1 MQTTITPD
9 AKVRKPVPEDN
20 STTLPR
26 RQLGR
31 YLREAREAVNMNLED
46 VAPLLQVS
54 VSTLS
59 RAERGLTGIRVPDV
73 EALCRIYGIDDPG
86 VVAGLVSLAK
96 QAAVKN
102 WWQEFDDVIFRGFNL
117 YVGLESSAKQLTI
130 YQQDVVPGLFQIPDY
145 ARVIERMAIPD
156 ETEEMRDRRIQ
167 FKTRRQALITR
178 KTKPVS
184 ADFVV
189 HESVLRTVVG
199 GARVMRA
206 QLNHLANMP
215 ANVAVSVLPFTA
227 GLPTGIPTGP
237 FIILD
242 FGRDARGREVSP
254 TVVYSESYAGEMYL
268 ERAKDVGRYR
278 QAYDV
283 IRQSSLDV
291 AASKSL
297 IRQIAAREYRA

>member
-1 MQTTITPD
+1 M
-9 AKVRKPVPEDN
+9 PEEN

-46 VAPLLQVS
+46 VAPLLQLS

-86 VVAGLVSLAK
+86 VVTALVSLAK
-96 QAAVKN
+96 QATGKS
-102 WWQEFDDVIFRGFNL
+102 WWRAFDDVMSGNFDL

-130 YQQDVVPGLFQIPDY
+130 YRPDMLSGLFQTPDY
-145 ARVIERMAIPD
+145 ARALDRIFLPHV
-156 ETEEMRDRRIQ
+156 TEEAQDRHIQ
-167 FKTRRQALITR
+167 LKVKRQALINR
-178 KTKPVS
+178 KTKPAGV
-184 ADFVV
+184 DLIV
-189 HESVLRTVVG
+189 HEAVLRTAVG
-199 GARVMRA
+199 GSKVMRE
-206 QLNHLANMP
+206 QLNRLANMP
-215 ANVAVSVLPFTA
+215 TNVTVSVLPFTA
-227 GLPTGIPTGP
+227 GFPAGISTGP
-237 FIILD
+237 FTILD
-242 FGRDARGREVSP
+242 FGRDGRGREISP
-254 TVVYSESYAGEMYL
+254 TVVYVESYAGDLYL
-268 ERAKDVGRYR
+268 ERPKDVSRYR

-297 IRQIAAREYRA
+297 IRQIAAREYSA

>member
-1 MQTTITPD
+1 M
-9 AKVRKPVPEDN
+9 PEDN

-46 VAPLLQVS
+46 VAPLLQLS

-73 EALCRIYGIDDPG
+73 EALCRIYGIDDPE
-86 VVAGLVSLAK
+86 VIAGLISLAK
-96 QAAVKN
+96 QATVKN
-102 WWQEFDDVIFRGFNL
+102 WWQEFDDVMFRGFNV

-130 YQQDVVPGLFQIPDY
+130 YQPDVLPGLFQIPDY
-145 ARVIERMAIPD
+145 ARVIERGYLPD
-156 ETEEMRDRRIQ
+156 ETEEARDRRIQ
-167 FKTRRQALITR
+167 LRTKRQALITR
-178 KTKPVS
+178 RTKPARV
-184 ADFVV
+184 DLVV

-215 ANVAVSVLPFTA
+215 ANVTVSVLPFKAGFPA
-227 GLPTGIPTGP
+227 GLPTGP
-237 FIILD
+237 FIILE
-242 FGRDARGREVSP
+242 FGRDTRGRELSP
-254 TVVYSESYAGEMYL
+254 TVVYIESYAGDMYL
-268 ERAKDVGRYR
+268 ERAKDVARYR

-291 AASKSL
+291 ADSKSL
-297 IRQIAAREYRA
+297 IRQIAAREYTA

>member
-1 MQTTITPD
+1 M
-9 AKVRKPVPEDN
+9 PEDN

-46 VAPLLQVS
+46 VAPLLQLS

-86 VVAGLVSLAK
+86 VVAALVGLAK
-96 QAAVKN
+96 QATVKN
-102 WWQEFDDVIFRGFNL
+102 WWQEFDDVMFQGFNV

-130 YQQDVVPGLFQIPDY
+130 YQPSVVPGLFQIPDY
-145 ARVIERMAIPD
+145 ARVIERGYLPD
-156 ETEEMRDRRIQ
+156 ETEEARDRRIQ
-167 FKTRRQALITR
+167 LRTRRQALITR
-178 KTKPVS
+178 RTKPAHV
-184 ADFVV
+184 DLVV

-199 GARVMRA
+199 GSKVMRA

-215 ANVAVSVLPFTA
+215 ANVTVSVLPFTA
-227 GLPTGIPTGP
+227 GFPAGIPTGP
-237 FIILD
+237 FIILE

-254 TVVYSESYAGEMYL
+254 TVVYIESYAGDMYL
-268 ERAKDVGRYR
+268 ERVKDVSRYR
-278 QAYDV
+278 HAYDV

-297 IRQIAAREYRA
+297 IRQISAREYSA

>member
-1 MQTTITPD
+1 M
-9 AKVRKPVPEDN
+9 PEDN

-46 VAPLLQVS
+46 VAPILQVS

-102 WWQEFDDVIFRGFNL
+102 WWQEFDDVMFRGFNM

-130 YQQDVVPGLFQIPDY
+130 FQPNVLPGLFQTPDY
-145 ARVIERMAIPD
+145 ARVIERGYMPD
-156 ETEEMRDRRIQ
+156 ETEGARDRRIQ
-167 FKTRRQALITR
+167 FKAKRQALITR
-178 KTKPVS
+178 RTKPVGV
-184 ADFVV
+184 DFVV

-199 GARVMRA
+199 DSKVMRA

-215 ANVAVSVLPFTA
+215 ANVTVSVLPFAAGFPA
-227 GLPTGIPTGP
+227 GLPTGP
-237 FIILD
+237 FIILE
-242 FGRDARGREVSP
+242 FGRDGRGREISP
-254 TVVYSESYAGEMYL
+254 TVVYIESFAGDMYL
-268 ERAKDVGRYR
+268 ERAKDVSRYR
-278 QAYDV
+278 LAYDV

-297 IRQIAAREYRA
+297 IRQIAAREYSA

>member
-1 MQTTITPD
+1 M
-9 AKVRKPVPEDN
+9 PEDS

-31 YLREAREAVNMNLED
+31 YLREAREAVNMNLDD
-46 VAPLLQVS
+46 VAPLIQLS

-59 RAERGLTGIRVPDV
+59 RIERGLAGIRVPYV
-73 EALCRIYGIDDPG
+73 EALCRVYGIDDAG
-86 VVAGLVSLAK
+86 VIAALTSLAR

-102 WWQEFDDVIFRGFNL
+102 WWQEFDDVMFRGFNV

-130 YQQDVVPGLFQIPDY
+130 YQPEVLPGLFQTPDY
-145 ARVIERMAIPD
+145 ARAIERLTLPD
-156 ETEEMRDRRIQ
+156 ETEEERDRRIR
-167 FKTRRQALITR
+167 FKTKRQALITR
-178 KTKPVS
+178 KTKPARV
-184 ADFVV
+184 DLVV

-199 GARVMRA
+199 GAKVMRA

-215 ANVAVSVLPFTA
+215 ANVSVSVLPFTA
-227 GLPTGIPTGP
+227 GFPNGIPTGP
-237 FIILD
+237 FIILE
-242 FGRDARGREVSP
+242 FGRDARGRESSP
-254 TVVYSESYAGEMYL
+254 TVVYIESYAGDVYL
-268 ERAKDVGRYR
+268 ERDKDVSRYR

>member
-1 MQTTITPD
+1 M
-9 AKVRKPVPEDN
+9 PEDN

-46 VAPLLQVS
+46 VAPLLQLS

-73 EALCRIYGIDDPG
+73 EALCRIYGIDDRE
-86 VVAGLVSLAK
+86 VIAGLINLAK
-96 QAAVKN
+96 QATVKN
-102 WWQEFDDVIFRGFNL
+102 WWQEFDDVMFRGFNVYL
-117 YVGLESSAKQLTI
+117 GLESSAKQLAI
-130 YQQDVVPGLFQIPDY
+130 YQPDVLPGLFQIPDY
-145 ARVIERMAIPD
+145 ARVIERGYLPD
-156 ETEEMRDRRIQ
+156 ETEEARDRRIQ
-167 FKTRRQALITR
+167 LRTKRQALITR
-178 KTKPVS
+178 RTKPAHV
-184 ADFVV
+184 DLVV

-199 GARVMRA
+199 GAKVMRT
-206 QLNHLANMP
+206 QLSHLANMP
-215 ANVAVSVLPFTA
+215 SNVTVSVLPFTA
-227 GLPTGIPTGP
+227 GFPAGLPTGP
-237 FIILD
+237 FIILE
-242 FGRDARGREVSP
+242 FGRDGRGREVSP
-254 TVVYSESYAGEMYL
+254 TVVYVESYAGDMYL

-297 IRQIAAREYRA
+297 IRQIAAREYNA